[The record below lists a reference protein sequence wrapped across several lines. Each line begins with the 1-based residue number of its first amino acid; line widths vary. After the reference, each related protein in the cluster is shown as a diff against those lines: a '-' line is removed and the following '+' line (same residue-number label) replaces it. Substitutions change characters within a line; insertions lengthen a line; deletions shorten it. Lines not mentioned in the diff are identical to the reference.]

1 MILPSGSS
9 DSKNFAVCKYPPR
22 GRLYQDSH
30 LRRRVSTEL
39 DFNVRP
45 LVQRRE
51 VAGRP
56 PRGPPTNLLDGLRGI
71 YGLASRIVSKTT
83 GHVRF
88 NGVSSRR
95 TFNFVPVGS

>member
-1 MILPSGSS
+1 MILQSGSS

-22 GRLYQDSH
+22 GLLYQDSH
-30 LRRRVSTEL
+30 RERRVSTEL

-51 VAGRP
+51 VASRP
-56 PRGPPTNLLDGLRGI
+56 PRGRPTNLLDGLLGI

-83 GHVRF
+83 GERPFEWRVE
-88 NGVSSRR
+88 
-95 TFNFVPVGS
+95 